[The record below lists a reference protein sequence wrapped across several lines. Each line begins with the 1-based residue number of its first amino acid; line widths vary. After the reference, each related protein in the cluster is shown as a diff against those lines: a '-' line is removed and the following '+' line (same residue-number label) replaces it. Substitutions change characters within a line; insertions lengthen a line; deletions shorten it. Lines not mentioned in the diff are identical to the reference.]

1 MSHQVPAET
10 PIVLARHGRVYLHP
24 DGSFSPAEKAA

>member
-1 MSHQVPAET
+1 MSHQIPVEEPA
-10 PIVLARHGRVYLHP
+10 VLARHGRVHLRP